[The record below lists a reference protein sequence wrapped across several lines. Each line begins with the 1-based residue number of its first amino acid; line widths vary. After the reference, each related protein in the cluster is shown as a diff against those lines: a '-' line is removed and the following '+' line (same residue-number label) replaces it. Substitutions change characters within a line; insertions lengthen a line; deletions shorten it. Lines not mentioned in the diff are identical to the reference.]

1 MCVEGLF
8 LHCQLCGLSGVLIRG
23 ESSAWLGTQ
32 GLPVKNKVPVRI
44 RLLPWP
50 GFVFSESLPKKA
62 TARAAQLHQLSPLC
76 MHTCTRPWLRWT
88 VSSVHICTHLMCI
101 CTSLHTYL
109 PICMCIY
116 AHKQV
121 CMRKLTHALTH
132 HHIHIPTLL
141 NTHIQTKRHTLRY
154 THTHVQCTL
163 LL

>member
-1 MCVEGLF
+1 MEGLF
-8 LHCQLCGLSGVLIRG
+8 LHCQPTGLSGVMIRG

-50 GFVFSESLPKKA
+50 GFVLSESLPKKA
-62 TARAAQLHQLSPLC
+62 TARAPQLHQLSPLC

-88 VSSVHICTHLMCI
+88 VPSVHICTHLMGI

-109 PICMCIY
+109 PTYMCIY
-116 AHKQV
+116 AHKQA
-121 CMRKLTHALTH
+121 CMCKLTHTH

-141 NTHIQTKRHTLRY
+141 NTHVQTKRHTLRY
-154 THTHVQCTL
+154 THPHVQCTL